1 MSSIPLDLKRRF
13 ERRWAA
19 RFAQQTQES
28 ACGKNQRERLGQ
40 PLGVLAKSKSKT
52 RPAEQAGLRSSRA

>member
-19 RFAQQTQES
+19 RFAQQTQEP
-28 ACGKNQRERLGQ
+28 ACGKSQRERLGQ
-40 PLGVLAKSKSKT
+40 PLGVPAKSKSKT
-52 RPAEQAGLRSSRA
+52 RPAEPAGLKYSQA